1 MSVINLVF
9 DNKLQQRDIV
19 VPLQAPPAEMGDN
32 TTETNQVMIHGV
44 CTPVVSVCGIVF
56 DFHQVLKMTLYD
68 DSRIPY
74 LELIINDDQQ
84 LIAGINY
91 PKSDN
96 EIRLQILPP
105 FEDAYKKINLTFY
118 IKNIEVKESKVIIS
132 AVYKVPDIYISR
144 LKSFGEI
151 NTYNL
156 FKTIASECLL
166 GFASNCE
173 ENDADKRFI
182 YCNNMSYESLMEREI
197 KMAGS
202 SENIYDYWID
212 IWNNINYINLYKR
225 FHETD
230 KEEDMELW
238 CMNAPGNPLESMDV
252 VKPALMEAVITNYP
266 GVSGQ
271 LKVDNYN
278 IINNSGKNQEKGTD
292 RVYTIYKD
300 GAIIDSL
307 IEDGNP
313 QNDIFTKYYY
323 LGENIGEY
331 EYLTSISFYDS
342 FSDIVNKNTLEV
354 SLNFPMLGIYRGSHI
369 KFNWYDNNQ
378 IQKQYIKELGG
389 DMTTEESDQLD
400 QSEEL
405 NETNAL
411 ILNKQI
417 SGEYLVYK
425 TILQYNRGKWKNTL
439 ILTRPENK
447 INTYFKNE

>member
-1 MSVINLVF
+1 
-9 DNKLQQRDIV
+9 
-19 VPLQAPPAEMGDN
+19 
-32 TTETNQVMIHGV
+32 
-44 CTPVVSVCGIVF
+44 
-56 DFHQVLKMTLYD
+56 
-68 DSRIPY
+68 
-74 LELIINDDQQ
+74 
-84 LIAGINY
+84 
-91 PKSDN
+91 
-96 EIRLQILPP
+96 
-105 FEDAYKKINLTFY
+105 
-118 IKNIEVKESKVIIS
+118 
-132 AVYKVPDIYISR
+132 
-144 LKSFGEI
+144 
-151 NTYNL
+151 
-156 FKTIASECLL
+156 
-166 GFASNCE
+166 
-173 ENDADKRFI
+173 
-182 YCNNMSYESLMEREI
+182 MEREI

-307 IEDGNP
+307 IEDGNV

-342 FSDIVNKNTLEV
+342 FNDVINKNTIETSLE
-354 SLNFPMLGIYRGSHI
+354 FPMLGINRGSHV
-369 KFNWYDNNQ
+369 KFMWYDNDYFK
-378 IQKQYIKELGG
+378 KQYIQQLGG
-389 DMTTEESDQLD
+389 DMESEDGDQT
-400 QSEEL
+400 EEL
-405 NETNAL
+405 NEPDKL
-411 ILNKQI
+411 MFNKQI

-425 TILQYNRGKWKNTL
+425 TILQYNKGKWKNLL
-439 ILTRPENK
+439 ILTRPEEQIK
-447 INTYFKNE
+447 TYMP